1 MSDENPKNILV
12 KSSSWQTVR
21 KRLLGQWSSRPKW
34 CCSQL
39 NMYLGSLNG
48 TSNDKIKVVMNYLTG
63 TGFRTGRIKHACIS
77 KLRTQMSSDIKK
89 RKAKH
94 RQIRRVLV

>member
-1 MSDENPKNILV
+1 MSDENPRNKLV
-12 KSSSWQTVR
+12 RSEDWQAVR
-21 KRLLGQWSSRPKW
+21 KSLLGQWKEKPDW

-39 NMYLGSLNG
+39 RKYLGNVSS

-77 KLRTQMSSDIKK
+77 SLRAQMSSEIKR
-89 RKAKH
+89 RKAKKEW
-94 RQIRRVLV
+94 